1 MRILNSSKVPQ
12 IIKTGIKGIQN
23 QATLVTVQTLMP
35 TLNLKKTNKQTNQN
49 STGTTT
55 DAPTLGRPS
64 HFLAIR
70 YSMSFIFLRNHEETL
85 KPSSVPFKQRL
96 VS

>member
-35 TLNLKKTNKQTNQN
+35 TLNLKKQTNKQIKIQQLRQQMPQHWV
-49 STGTTT
+49 
-55 DAPTLGRPS
+55 DR
-64 HFLAIR
+64 H
-70 YSMSFIFLRNHEETL
+70 IF
-85 KPSSVPFKQRL
+85 
-96 VS
+96 

>member
-35 TLNLKKTNKQTNQN
+35 TLNLKKNGNSKGTKTNAQHWADLRKNASSWEL
-49 STGTTT
+49 ST
-55 DAPTLGRPS
+55 LQ
-64 HFLAIR
+64 
-70 YSMSFIFLRNHEETL
+70 
-85 KPSSVPFKQRL
+85 K
-96 VS
+96 

>member
-35 TLNLKKTNKQTNQN
+35 TLNLKKKQTNKQIKIQQVRQQMRQHWV
-49 STGTTT
+49 
-55 DAPTLGRPS
+55 DR
-64 HFLAIR
+64 H
-70 YSMSFIFLRNHEETL
+70 IF
-85 KPSSVPFKQRL
+85 
-96 VS
+96 

>member
-35 TLNLKKTNKQTNQN
+35 TLNFKKQTNKQIKIQEVRQQMPQHWV
-49 STGTTT
+49 
-55 DAPTLGRPS
+55 DR
-64 HFLAIR
+64 H
-70 YSMSFIFLRNHEETL
+70 IF
-85 KPSSVPFKQRL
+85 
-96 VS
+96 

>member
-35 TLNLKKTNKQTNQN
+35 TLNLKKKQTNKQIKIQQVRQQMPQHWV
-49 STGTTT
+49 
-55 DAPTLGRPS
+55 DR
-64 HFLAIR
+64 H
-70 YSMSFIFLRNHEETL
+70 IF
-85 KPSSVPFKQRL
+85 
-96 VS
+96 

>member
-35 TLNLKKTNKQTNQN
+35 TLNLKKQTNKQINIQQVRQQMPQHWV
-49 STGTTT
+49 
-55 DAPTLGRPS
+55 DR
-64 HFLAIR
+64 H
-70 YSMSFIFLRNHEETL
+70 IF
-85 KPSSVPFKQRL
+85 
-96 VS
+96 

>member
-35 TLNLKKTNKQTNQN
+35 TLNLKKQTNKQIKIQQVRQQMPQHWV
-49 STGTTT
+49 
-55 DAPTLGRPS
+55 DR
-64 HFLAIR
+64 H
-70 YSMSFIFLRNHEETL
+70 IF
-85 KPSSVPFKQRL
+85 
-96 VS
+96 